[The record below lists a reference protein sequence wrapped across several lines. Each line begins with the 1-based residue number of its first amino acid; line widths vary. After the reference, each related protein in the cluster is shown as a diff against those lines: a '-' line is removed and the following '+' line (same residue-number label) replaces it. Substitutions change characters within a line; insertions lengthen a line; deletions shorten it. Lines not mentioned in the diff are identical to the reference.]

1 MKKRLSLNTKLK
13 VYTGIVLIPAV
24 LICTGMLIMVFNY
37 GQRYDAIVRN
47 ITAANQYSLAFKE
60 DIDYAMY
67 RIVIGPPENVKSLD
81 DNPDFKNPY
90 KVIEDSRE
98 AFLALQKVSNSTDSR
113 QLDRLMQNLTT
124 LEKRIDEIIEN
135 VEEGGH
141 YDDNIYNLESNIYI
155 LTDLSQENIQAYIY
169 HQANTME
176 TLRQDIEGQYQVT
189 LLSSIALFIFLWI
202 GMWIVTKK
210 ISDSIARPIE
220 ELCKTTEL
228 VAEGDFST
236 RAADTTGDEVVQLT
250 ESFNRMIGKIG
261 KLVDDVKMEQLKL
274 RDAELRV
281 LQAQINPHFLY
292 NTLDTIVWLAEDGK
306 NDEVVKMVS
315 ALSDF
320 FRGVL
325 RKGRDTV
332 SLAEEKQLIISYLDI
347 QKYRYSDILSYEI
360 DIPEEFY
367 HYQILKLT
375 LQPLVENALYH
386 GIKCKR
392 SMGRIHVS
400 AERAGES
407 LILKVSDDGV
417 GMDALQLQ
425 QLRDSL
431 SSVPQHMDQS
441 GFGIINVAERIK
453 LYYGA
458 DYGLD
463 IDSVQGEGTVF
474 TVRLPLLKEN
484 NESTEN
490 KNIQENH
497 LDG

>member
-1 MKKRLSLNTKLK
+1 MKKRFSLNTKLK
-13 VYTGIVLIPAV
+13 VYTGIALIPVA
-24 LICTGMLIMVFNY
+24 LICTGMLTMVFYY

-67 RIVIGPPENVKSLD
+67 RIVIGPPENVTHLD

-90 KVIEDSRE
+90 QVIEDSRE

-113 QLDRLMQNLTT
+113 QLDRLMHNLST
-124 LEKRIDEIIEN
+124 LEERIDEIIEN
-135 VEEGGH
+135 VEDGGH
-141 YDDNIYNLESNIYI
+141 YDENIYNLESNIYI
-155 LTDLSQENIQAYIY
+155 LTELSQENIQAYIY

-176 TLRQDIEGQYQVT
+176 TLRQDIEGQFQVT
-189 LLSSIALFIFLWI
+189 LLSCIGLFIVLGI
-202 GMWIVTKK
+202 SMWIVTKK
-210 ISDSIARPIE
+210 ISDSIAIPIE

-274 RDAELRV
+274 RDAELKV

-332 SLAEEKQLIISYLDI
+332 SLGEERQLIISYLDI
-347 QKYRYSDILSYEI
+347 QKFRYSDILSYEI

-367 HYQILKLT
+367 PYQIMKLT

-386 GIKCKR
+386 GIKYKR
-392 SMGRIHVS
+392 SMGRIFVS
-400 AERAGES
+400 AERAETS

-417 GMDALQLQ
+417 GMDEQQLK
-425 QLRDSL
+425 QLRDSMA
-431 SSVPQHMDQS
+431 SDTQHIDQS
-441 GFGIINVAERIK
+441 GFGISNVAERIR
-453 LYYGA
+453 LYYGPE
-458 DYGLD
+458 YGLD
-463 IDSVQGEGTVF
+463 VESNLGEGTTF
-474 TVRLPLLKEN
+474 TVRIPLLKEEN
-484 NESTEN
+484 KSTEN
-490 KNIQENH
+490 KNIP
-497 LDG
+497 

>member
-1 MKKRLSLNTKLK
+1 VKKRLSLNTKLK
-13 VYTGIVLIPAV
+13 AYSGIVLIPAA

-37 GQRYDAIVRN
+37 GQRYDAIVKN

-67 RIVIGPPENVKSLD
+67 RIVIGAPENVEKLD

-98 AFLALQKVSNSTDSR
+98 AFLALQKVSNSSDSR
-113 QLDRLMQNLTT
+113 QLDRLMQNLST
-124 LEKRIDEIIEN
+124 LEERIDEIIDN
-135 VEEGGH
+135 VKEGGH

-155 LTDLSQENIQAYIY
+155 LTELGQENIQAYIY

-176 TLRQDIEGQYQVT
+176 TLRQDIEGQFQVT
-189 LLSSIALFIFLWI
+189 LLLSLALFILLWI
-202 GMWIVTKK
+202 GMWIATKR
-210 ISDSIARPIE
+210 ISDSIAIPIG

-250 ESFNRMIGKIG
+250 ESFNRMVGKIG
-261 KLVDDVKMEQLKL
+261 KLVDDVKTEQLKL
-274 RDAELRV
+274 RDAELKV

-367 HYQILKLT
+367 PYQILKLT

-386 GIKCKR
+386 GIKYKR
-392 SMGRIHVS
+392 SMGKILVS
-400 AERAGES
+400 AKRS
-407 LILKVSDDGV
+407 HDTLILNVSDDGV
-417 GMDALQLQ
+417 GMTDDQLND
-425 QLRDSL
+425 LRESM
-431 SSVPQHMDQS
+431 SSAYPHTDQS
-441 GFGIINVAERIK
+441 GFGISNVAERIR
-453 LYYGA
+453 LYYGL
-458 DYGLD
+458 DYGLEVE
-463 IDSVQGEGTVF
+463 SNKGEGTTF
-474 TVRLPLLKEN
+474 TVRLPLIKNE
-484 NESTEN
+484 NESFEN
-490 KNIQENH
+490 ENTQ
-497 LDG
+497 